1 MARDANTLAHA
12 DRRSSQD
19 HIHRSKR
26 LGSRRSVAM
35 TFGSLHEVAASS
47 GLCAVTLQPGPHR
60 WFFST
65 SGRGRRQQSGA
76 TLALTLRAAQCI
88 KRRLYLQPK
97 VARSPSWIRTRCIA
111 EGRNARFPFISSC
124 SSTSSFAAYAATA
137 ASKCAPSFHSR
148 PSSTASFLATATRAR
163 FGPIVL
169 TSLRP
174 QFRRAKRFLTVVKS
188 TLAAS

>member
-1 MARDANTLAHA
+1 M
-12 DRRSSQD
+12 
-19 HIHRSKR
+19 
-26 LGSRRSVAM
+26 GSRRSAAM

-47 GLCAVTLQPGPHR
+47 GLCAFTLQLGPHR

-88 KRRLYLQPK
+88 KRRFYLQPK
-97 VARSPSWIRTRCIA
+97 VARSPSWVRTRCIA
-111 EGRNARFPFISSC
+111 EGRNARSFNPSC
-124 SSTSSFAAYAATA
+124 SSTGWFAAYASTA
-137 ASKCAPSFHSR
+137 ASKCAPSFHIR